1 MNAGLIGFPLEH
13 SFSETYF
20 NEKFFRS
27 GLSNSHYEAYPI
39 PEIEQLP
46 ALLKKYP
53 ELTGLNVTIPYK
65 ESILP
70 YLDTISDE
78 AQSIGA
84 VNTIKIEHGKLHGF
98 NTDVFGF
105 RISLNKLLQA
115 HHRKALVLGYGGASK
130 AVCFVLKQLKISYRI
145 VSRSNT
151 ENNFLS
157 YDALTDSIISDHP
170 LIINTTPLGMAPKRL
185 DYPAIPYAGIGKQ
198 HLLYDLIYNP
208 GKTIFLIKGQQHG
221 AVIKNGLEMLY
232 LQAEKSWEIWNT

>member
-1 MNAGLIGFPLEH
+1 MNAGLIGFPLDH
-13 SFSETYF
+13 SFSEAYF

-27 GLSNSHYEAYPI
+27 GLTDMHYDAFPI
-39 PEIEQLP
+39 PKIEQLP
-46 ALLKKYP
+46 ALLKKHP
-53 ELTGLNVTIPYK
+53 KLTGLNVTIPYK
-65 ESILP
+65 ESVLP

-84 VNTIKIEHGKLHGF
+84 VNTIKIEHGLLHGF

-105 RISLNKLLQA
+105 RLSLNKLLRT
-115 HHRKALVLGYGGASK
+115 HHRKALVLGHGGASK

-145 VSRSNT
+145 VSRSGT

-157 YDALTDSIISDHP
+157 YDELTDSIISDYP
-170 LIINTTPLGMAPKRL
+170 LIINTTPLGMAPGRL
-185 DYPAIPYAGIGKQ
+185 AFPAIPYKGIGKQ

-208 GKTIFLIKGQQHG
+208 EKTIFLIKGQQQG
-221 AVIKNGLEMLY
+221 AKIKNGLEMLY